1 MKIKKLFNR
10 KIVFNI
16 IFNILKIEFAF
27 YYYQYQKGVIFDI
40 AIMLSRE
47 NDSEE
52 KIIEKLNDFL
62 YFVKANTI
70 NFKYL
75 DTISFKYLLY
85 SAAGIDGPKAKLI
98 AWEIF
103 ELFEIW
109 VKFQPVHYKPNIGL
123 ERMYYPEVITKF
135 YWWVLNFSN
144 TNNLSNEQIIQLI
157 HRKIYEFEKSQ
168 ANSNAIYNMGLF
180 AGLGVFIG
188 LTYSYCPYFSN

>member
-1 MKIKKLFNR
+1 
-10 KIVFNI
+10 
-16 IFNILKIEFAF
+16 
-27 YYYQYQKGVIFDI
+27 
-40 AIMLSRE
+40 MLSRE

-62 YFVKANTI
+62 FFVKVNTI

-85 SAAGIDGPKAKLI
+85 SAVGIDGPKAKKI

-103 ELFEIW
+103 GLFEIW
-109 VKFQPVHYKPNIGL
+109 VKSQPVHYKPNIGL
-123 ERMYYPEVITKF
+123 ERMYYPEVITKL

-157 HRKIYEFEKSQ
+157 HRKIYELEKSQ
-168 ANSNAIYNMGLF
+168 ANSNAIYNMGLL